1 MSKKNS
7 IFAAEL
13 YTLSNVKI
21 MCRIKICNIGSISK
35 VEMTLKKVTFILG
48 PQSSGKSTIAKLL
61 CHCQWVEKRCY
72 NNFEKESQYFMS
84 ENNFIDG
91 LVEYHRLEGYFRE
104 DSYIKYE
111 GNYITLEYENGEVKI
126 TKIDKVYTYPKVCYI
141 PAERNLITAI
151 PNLKKYNDTND
162 LILYFMYD
170 WFEAREYLKDIDLSK
185 LLQRPI
191 AYHYIKKNDS
201 DEIKDGETSLKL
213 ANASSGVQSILPL
226 CAVMHYVLSG
236 VYERYKPLSYEQLT
250 QLKDLSSNLESI
262 NAQLEQ
268 LSAAKKEDS
277 PEADVLLHSPIVRQI
292 MDGSTRDMLES
303 LKRKFFYK
311 NTNLYVEEPEQNLFP
326 EAQETLLYW
335 MLKNIQHE
343 EHENSLLITTHSPY
357 ILFALNNCLL
367 GGLLREKV
375 SPDNLQ
381 SRDGWISPDDVAVYE
396 IHKGELKS
404 IQDEDGLLDN
414 NFLNRAYKKISKEYL
429 SLLIYYGK

>member
-1 MSKKNS
+1 
-7 IFAAEL
+7 
-13 YTLSNVKI
+13 
-21 MCRIKICNIGSISK
+21 MCRIKICNIGSISTI
-35 VEMTLKKVTFILG
+35 EMTLKKVTLILG

-84 ENNFIDG
+84 DNNFIDG
-91 LVEYHRLEGYFRE
+91 LVEYHRLEGYFKE
-104 DSYIKYE
+104 GSYVKYE
-111 GNYITLEYENGEVKI
+111 GNNIVLEYKDGKTNI
-126 TKIDKVYTYPKVCYI
+126 TKVAREYTYPKVCYI

-191 AYHYIKKNDS
+191 AYHYVKKSDS
-201 DEIKDGETSLKL
+201 DEIQDGETSLKL

-236 VYERYKPLSYEQLT
+236 IYERYTPLSSEQRM
-250 QLKDLSSNLESI
+250 QLKDLSLNIDAIYEKILQLK
-262 NAQLEQ
+262 AQEE
-268 LSAAKKEDS
+268 KTKE
-277 PEADVLLHSPIVRQI
+277 EFEEMMANPIVRQV
-292 MDGSTRDMLES
+292 MDDSTMDMLKS
-303 LKRKFFYK
+303 LQRKFFYQ

-335 MLKNIQHE
+335 MMKNIQHE
-343 EHENSLLITTHSPY
+343 ERENSLFITTHSPY

-375 SPDNLQ
+375 LPDNLQ

>member
-1 MSKKNS
+1 
-7 IFAAEL
+7 
-13 YTLSNVKI
+13 
-21 MCRIKICNIGSISK
+21 MCRIKISNVGSISK

-48 PQSSGKSTIAKLL
+48 QQSSGKSTIAKLL

-84 ENNFIDG
+84 KNTFIDK
-91 LVEYHRLEGYFRE
+91 LTEYHRLEGYFKD

-111 GNYITLEYENGEVKI
+111 GSYISLEYKNGKAVI
-126 TKIDKVYTYPKVCYI
+126 TKTDKVYTYPKVCYI

-170 WFEAREYLKDIDLSK
+170 WFEAREYVKDIDLSK

-191 AYHYIKKNDS
+191 EYHFNKKSDS

-213 ANASSGVQSILPL
+213 ADASSGVQSILPL
-226 CAVMHYVLSG
+226 CVVMHYVLSG
-236 VYERYKPLSYEQLT
+236 VYERYKPLSYEQLM
-250 QLKDLSSNLESI
+250 QLKELSSNIGSI
-262 NAQLEQ
+262 RARLEQ
-268 LSAAKKEDS
+268 LSAATNENPLETD
-277 PEADVLLHSPIVRQI
+277 ELLQSPIVRQI
-292 MDGSTRDMLES
+292 MDDSTQDMLAS
-303 LKRKFFYK
+303 LERKFFYQ

-343 EHENSLLITTHSPY
+343 EHDNSLLITTHSPY
-357 ILFALNNCLL
+357 ILFAMNNCLL
-367 GGLLREKV
+367 GGIVKDKV
-375 SPDNLQ
+375 SVDNLR
-381 SRDGWISPDDVAVYE
+381 SYEGWISPQYVAVYE
-396 IHKGELKS
+396 IHDGELKS

-414 NFLNRAYKKISKEYL
+414 NYLNRASKKISNEYMSML
-429 SLLIYYGK
+429 AYYGN

>member
-1 MSKKNS
+1 MSKKSS

-72 NNFEKESQYFMS
+72 NNFEKESQFFMQGT
-84 ENNFIDG
+84 NFRDG
-91 LVEYHRLEGYFRE
+91 LIEYHRLEGYFLPN
-104 DSYIKYE
+104 SYIRYE
-111 GNYITLEYENGEVKI
+111 GNHILLEYKEEKVYISKL
-126 TKIDKVYTYPKVCYI
+126 DKEYTYPKVCYI

-191 AYHYIKKNDS
+191 AYHYIKKNDT
-201 DEIKDGETSLKL
+201 DEIKDGDTSLKL

-226 CAVMHYVLSG
+226 TAVMHYVLFSI
-236 VYERYKPLSYEQLT
+236 YNRYKPLSSEQRM
-250 QLKDLSSNLESI
+250 QLNDLSSNIGSVL
-262 NAQLEQ
+262 
-268 LSAAKKEDS
+268 AKIRKLKAKEDKT
-277 PEADVLLHSPIVRQI
+277 EEEFNELLEDPVVRLA
-292 MDGSTRDMLES
+292 MNDSTIDMLES
-303 LKRKFFYK
+303 LQRKFFYQ
-311 NTNLYVEEPEQNLFP
+311 NTNLYIEEPEQNLFP

-343 EHENSLLITTHSPY
+343 EHDNSLLVTTHSPY
-357 ILFALNNCLL
+357 ILFALNNCLIGSL
-367 GGLLREKV
+367 VQDKISSENLR
-375 SPDNLQ
+375 
-381 SRDGWISPDDVAVYE
+381 SREGWINPAEVAVYE
-396 IHKGELKS
+396 IHEGELKP

-414 NFLNRAYKKISKEYL
+414 NYLNRASKKISNEYM
-429 SLLIYYGK
+429 SLLACYGN